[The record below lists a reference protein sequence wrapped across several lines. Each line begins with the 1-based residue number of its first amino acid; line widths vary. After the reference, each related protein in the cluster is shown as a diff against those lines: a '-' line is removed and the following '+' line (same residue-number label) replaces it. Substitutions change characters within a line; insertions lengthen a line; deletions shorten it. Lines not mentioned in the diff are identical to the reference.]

1 MWHLEK
7 ERRTLKINQLT
18 FQKYL
23 LTTLHLKTF
32 EDFFLSGIIPS
43 KNYEHLLLLQ
53 LSMIPSYSKKKRS
66 NWFNCLENK
75 IGMFWLSFY
84 LDSSVLG
91 FQSFDI
97 FVRLPWIFIPTH
109 TTLTQPQFLVFF
121 YYISDFWQPWVM
133 KFWDILDQL
142 LMSEFDFS
150 NPYMCIESN
159 FSVLDIFLDC

>member
-7 ERRTLKINQLT
+7 REEPSRLISWPSKVPPDH
-18 FQKYL
+18 FA
-23 LTTLHLKTF
+23 F
-32 EDFFLSGIIPS
+32 ENFWRFLSFWHNSIKKLWASFAASIINDS
-43 KNYEHLLLLQ
+43 FLF
-53 LSMIPSYSKKKRS
+53 KKKKKS

-159 FSVLDIFLDC
+159 FFVF